1 MARRTIDE
9 ARGLP
14 PGKNRPQALSV
25 VLLSI
30 NTCYHRHRS
39 HRAGGNDNPR
49 YRTTRVENMV
59 TSDKIHVPRG
69 EMEGKMK
76 GDTGKGK
83 QESQRA
89 SKSLSNCLRWMN
101 DDRV

>member
-1 MARRTIDE
+1 
-9 ARGLP
+9 
-14 PGKNRPQALSV
+14 
-25 VLLSI
+25 
-30 NTCYHRHRS
+30 
-39 HRAGGNDNPR
+39 
-49 YRTTRVENMV
+49 MV

-101 DDRV
+101 DDRPTRRVLLGIENYLVEFRGVFSAKYMLGRT